1 MIKRLENYKSEGN
14 NPEVSKP
21 TLEELLTELEKN
33 HQHDLLAIMLW
44 EEYTPWL
51 EKNNWALNVASILL
65 WVSVAE
71 GRIAANSGASHELYA
86 LKEAIV

>member
-1 MIKRLENYKSEGN
+1 MTKRLENYKSEGN
-14 NPEVSKP
+14 PEINKL
-21 TLEELLTELEKN
+21 TLEGILNNLNKKHGQFLLSV
-33 HQHDLLAIMLW
+33 MLW
-44 EEYTPWL
+44 EENTPWL

-71 GRIAANSGASHELYA
+71 GRIAANSGASHELHV